1 MAQPPIY
8 EIDVDGTIRT
18 DALHWEGFPRILWET
33 LSEVD
38 YTTPPL
44 YEVVSFWDQAVPYA
58 CTTATVLPHP
68 EHSEWAD
75 LRMMLFAQRG
85 VESVE
90 SVAMRILHT
99 FCEQHPDDVMLTTLG
114 LFPAMDP
121 LDPAWRER
129 ISLIDVLLMTDPPE
143 VVVRQLL
150 RLLEAVYNMQVF
162 HLSTQGMLSLVL
174 MDSTTMRD
182 ILTLDLQFER
192 QTVAHLQRE
201 IVALQDERIKWHQER
216 AELTEQLYARAT
228 LSR

>member
-1 MAQPPIY
+1 
-8 EIDVDGTIRT
+8 
-18 DALHWEGFPRILWET
+18 
-33 LSEVD
+33 
-38 YTTPPL
+38 
-44 YEVVSFWDQAVPYA
+44 
-58 CTTATVLPHP
+58 
-68 EHSEWAD
+68 
-75 LRMMLFAQRG
+75 
-85 VESVE
+85 
-90 SVAMRILHT
+90 
-99 FCEQHPDDVMLTTLG
+99 
-114 LFPAMDP
+114 
-121 LDPAWRER
+121 
-129 ISLIDVLLMTDPPE
+129 
-143 VVVRQLL
+143 VRQLL